1 MTSVVLTASLLG
13 TLLAAGPALADQ
25 PAADRCAVKLPPD
38 ARAIY
43 AASAPKL
50 VPGAD
55 GRAVVTEETRKLV
68 LGGQLDF
75 NRAHDAAMAAA
86 SCLMLR

>member
-1 MTSVVLTASLLG
+1 MTRLTLA
-13 TLLAAGPALADQ
+13 LLAGAVLLAGAARADT
-25 PAADRCAVKLPPD
+25 AAGDRCAAKLPPE

-43 AASAPKL
+43 IASAPRL

-68 LGGQLDF
+68 LAGTVDF
-75 NRAHDAAMAAA
+75 AKAQDSALAAA
-86 SCLMLR
+86 DCLVLR